1 VEEEESTTLD
11 TMKEKQPKK
20 EKPTKP
26 KKAKALVLSRM
37 RCSDLVEWLE
47 NVDPAI
53 KQPEKNQRL
62 IQRYSLPRNMSLLK
76 LCGPL
81 NAQHHFAHCMTARHL
96 KAVPTIEMRVAGGKP
111 DEATMPPF
119 TASLKKIGAINNLVI
134 HRWGAGAFMLA
145 HPLKQ
150 NQP

>member
-1 VEEEESTTLD
+1 
-11 TMKEKQPKK
+11 
-20 EKPTKP
+20 
-26 KKAKALVLSRM
+26 
-37 RCSDLVEWLE
+37 
-47 NVDPAI
+47 
-53 KQPEKNQRL
+53 
-62 IQRYSLPRNMSLLK
+62 
-76 LCGPL
+76 
-81 NAQHHFAHCMTARHL
+81 
-96 KAVPTIEMRVAGGKP
+96 MRVAGGKP